1 MHVLNQLLLGGACV
15 VIIVAGL
22 RAAAELVGFVLF
34 AGLLATCISPLVE
47 ELVRRGMTR
56 AFALAITILVV
67 MVGGLVLAT
76 VLGASVVRLAQ
87 ALPTYEARLHE
98 MSAAL
103 QSRLA
108 HFGINTA
115 DALTREILN
124 SQRAIALATVLLGGI
139 VNTTSTAL
147 FLFIL
152 VALML
157 AELASYEARIGDA
170 GTGIIARLFQ
180 VRRDV
185 RKLVS
190 LTALMGL
197 ITAVANVLLLVIL
210 GVDFPVMWG
219 VLSFLFNFI
228 PAIGG
233 VLAIL
238 PPFVLALLEF
248 GWTRALIVVI
258 GFVLINNLID
268 MVLKPKLMQRGLD
281 ISILGSF
288 VALLFWSW
296 VLGPIGAVLAIP
308 LTLLIKRGVV
318 ELLEKPYVLAA
329 PARPAAN
336 GASANLPPWDTA

>member
-47 ELVRRGMTR
+47 ELVRRGMAR
-56 AFALAITILVV
+56 ALALAITILVV
-67 MVGGLVLAT
+67 MIGGLVLAAM
-76 VLGASVVRLAQ
+76 LGASVVRLAQ

-103 QSRLA
+103 QSLLA
-108 HFGINTA
+108 RFGINA
-115 DALTREILN
+115 AEVLTREMLS

-139 VNTTSTAL
+139 LNTTSTAL

-157 AELASYEARIGDA
+157 AELASYEARAGDA
-170 GTGIIARLFQ
+170 GTGITARLLE

-185 RKLVS
+185 RKFVS

-233 VLAIL
+233 VLSIL

-258 GFVLINNLID
+258 GFVLINNLVD

-296 VLGPIGAVLAIP
+296 VLGPIGAVLSIP
-308 LTLLIKRGVV
+308 LTLLLKRGVA
-318 ELLEKPYVLAA
+318 ELLEEPPVLAV
-329 PARPAAN
+329 PTSSTTSGVSVSLTP
-336 GASANLPPWDTA
+336 GDTA